1 MPARGG
7 KLVVL
12 RRLTSAALLLVFLT
26 LALAPVVHA
35 MLQPP
40 GVKGAGIKAGWS
52 FPSLGQPAELP
63 LEHANITAD
72 VSRVVLLNY
81 TLLIVEDNVT
91 LVAEGEAVISSF
103 LYGLPLSWAEEN
115 GIELLYF
122 SARELTEGVELEHSD
137 ELRIG
142 DLDFWGFLISLPGAA
157 ELREGD
163 EIKLSVEMV
172 LNGTLSVAYRAS
184 TRDFEHRLQVPVY
197 PCSSLKLG
205 HVDFKAIM
213 PPKTTVPRAEAPE
226 GVEAKA
232 EKEGGCW
239 CITHEAADIEE
250 FTATS
255 MEITFTRANPVS
267 FFRCPSLVREI
278 GLTSFGKLVI
288 TDHYELLSRVDGD
301 VRKLYLYLP
310 AEARGVRAEDPMGE
324 LEISTRR
331 SGGLQEVEV
340 TLRGLVKMGELVRL
354 KVSYELPWEEHVK
367 RKGLSDYEL
376 RIAASEGVSWPTAH
390 LLVKVL
396 LPEGA
401 SPGACSPEVGY
412 VSRGL
417 RPVVGFSF
425 SSFLPTDTTELVVS
439 FSYSIFWPSFWPTLW
454 AGLAGLVGCV
464 LVKLITGAPAA
475 AAPLVAISPEVAEKI
490 LEFTEAYERR
500 MRARSELASLREAL
514 RERRIS
520 RRKFK
525 ARARV
530 LRSEMEGLEKKVRSL
545 LEELRGLGGRVAEL
559 LTDLEVAELE
569 LASVERERRSLE
581 DRLARKAISL
591 SAYRQ
596 RLRELR
602 RDEDRAQVA
611 IREALLRL
619 RELVS

>member
-1 MPARGG
+1 ML
-7 KLVVL
+7 K
-12 RRLTSAALLLVFLT
+12 RLTSAALLLAFLA
-26 LALAPVVHA
+26 LVLAPVVHA
-35 MLQPP
+35 VLQSP
-40 GVKGAGIKAGWS
+40 GTEGAGIGTGWCS
-52 FPSLGQPAELP
+52 SSLGQPAEFP
-63 LEHANITAD
+63 LEHVNITAD

-81 TLLIVEDNVT
+81 TLLIIKDNVT
-91 LVAEGEAVISSF
+91 LAAEGEARISSF
-103 LYGLPLSWAEEN
+103 LYGLPLGWAEEN
-115 GIELLYF
+115 GVELLYF
-122 SARELTEGVELEHSD
+122 SARNLAEGVELEHSD
-137 ELRIG
+137 KLRLG
-142 DLDFWGFLISLPGAA
+142 DLDFWGFLISLPGTV
-157 ELREGD
+157 ELRKGD
-163 EIKLSVEMV
+163 EVELSVEMV

-197 PCSSLKLG
+197 PCSSLKLR

-226 GVEAKA
+226 GVETKAK
-232 EKEGGCW
+232 KEGGCW
-239 CITHEAADIEE
+239 CITHEAAGIEE

-278 GLTSFGKLVI
+278 SLTSFGRLTT
-288 TDHYELLSRVDGD
+288 TDHYEFLSQVDGD
-301 VRKLYLYLP
+301 VRKLYFYLP

-376 RIAASEGVSWPTAH
+376 RIAANEGVSWPTAH

-401 SPGACSPEVGY
+401 SPGTCSPEVSY

-425 SSFLPTDTTELVVS
+425 SPFLPTDTTELVVS

-464 LVKLITGAPAA
+464 LVKLMAVAPAA
-475 AAPLVAISPEVAEKI
+475 AAPLVAISPEAAEKI

-530 LRSEMEGLEKKVRSL
+530 LRSEMESLEKKVRSL

-602 RDEDRAQVA
+602 RSEDRAQVA
-611 IREALLRL
+611 IKEVLLRL